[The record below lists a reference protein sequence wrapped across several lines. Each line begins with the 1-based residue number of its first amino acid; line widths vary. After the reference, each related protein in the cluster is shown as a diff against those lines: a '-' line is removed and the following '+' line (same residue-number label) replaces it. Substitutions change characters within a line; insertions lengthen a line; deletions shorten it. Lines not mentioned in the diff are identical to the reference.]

1 MFATLIAVHNAVFA
15 RIESALA
22 AWLIPSLARL
32 VFAGVLLV
40 YYWSSAMT
48 KLGGGILGLVRP
60 SPGAYAQIFPQKAE
74 AVLYDPAQFT
84 LFETL
89 FVILGMWA
97 EFLLPL
103 LIVIGLFTR
112 LAALGM
118 TGFVVIQSLTDIHG
132 HHADAATI
140 GRWFD
145 SDPGAPILDQ
155 RAFWV
160 FLLIVLVLRGAG
172 PLSADR
178 VLLRPRRPA

>member
-1 MFATLIAVHNAVFA
+1 MFATLISLHNAVFA

-22 AWLIPSLARL
+22 PWLIPSLARL

-40 YYWSSAMT
+40 YFWSSAMT
-48 KLGGGILGLVRP
+48 KLGDGIFGFIRP
-60 SPGAYAQIFPQKAE
+60 SAGAYAQIFPQKAE
-74 AVLYDPAQFT
+74 QVLYDPSQFT
-84 LFETL
+84 FLETL
-89 FVILGMWA
+89 FVVFGMWA

-118 TGFVVIQSLTDIHG
+118 IGFVVIQSLTDIHG

-145 SDPGAPILDQ
+145 SDSGALILDQ

-160 FLLIVLVLRGAG
+160 FLLIVLVLRGGG
-172 PLSADR
+172 PLSVDR
-178 VLLRPRRPA
+178 LVLGRTAP